1 MKSKISWKTI
11 LAMLTFAIGTLSLI
25 AIAFSSLCL
34 TWTGTVFLIADI
46 TAVSYSFIYL
56 DERYERLI
64 GKEH

>member
-1 MKSKISWKTI
+1 
-11 LAMLTFAIGTLSLI
+11 MLTFAIGTLSLI

-34 TWTGTVFLIADI
+34 TWTSTVFLIADI

-56 DERYERLI
+56 DERYERPI